1 MSWILHYLVL
11 ILCHVSLV
19 STLDCF
25 DVYHN
30 NNLIPVSNDLY
41 VEYIRR
47 TGIGVIER
55 SNERNHFADKLTHA
69 DGFLTEIPTNV
80 CHFGDIVSLVLDR
93 NNIGYLGKLSCLVR
107 LKILTL
113 KGNVITTV
121 RNDSFIGLNLTILD
135 LSENNIN
142 IMEPNIFLS
151 DSFRFLFA
159 NLSGNNLSVVDA
171 TNFIVDYPY
180 CQIDYSNNLIYEITN
195 QRKLVLE
202 ERVYGEGGYVNLK
215 FNKFNKFIDFEK
227 IGVFDIR
234 KIGLLYGFSFDVRGS
249 RLTCDATMV
258 PFLELAEFVIRKIWR
273 DFYDVRC
280 WDPMSLRGHSIPQLI
295 LDNKLDLFVTEL
307 TRHDNCPY
315 RCKCTDQRSKRKII
329 VNCTN

>member
-93 NNIGYLGKLSCLVR
+93 NNIGHLGKLSCLVR

-135 LSENNIN
+135 LSENNI
-142 IMEPNIFLS
+142 
-151 DSFRFLFA
+151 
-159 NLSGNNLSVVDA
+159 LSVFYLPICLA
-171 TNFIVDYPY
+171 IICQCLMLRILSLIIRIVK
-180 CQIDYSNNLIYEITN
+180 LIT
-195 QRKLVLE
+195 
-202 ERVYGEGGYVNLK
+202 
-215 FNKFNKFIDFEK
+215 
-227 IGVFDIR
+227 
-234 KIGLLYGFSFDVRGS
+234 
-249 RLTCDATMV
+249 A
-258 PFLELAEFVIRKIWR
+258 
-273 DFYDVRC
+273 
-280 WDPMSLRGHSIPQLI
+280 
-295 LDNKLDLFVTEL
+295 
-307 TRHDNCPY
+307 
-315 RCKCTDQRSKRKII
+315 II
-329 VNCTN
+329 